1 MIRKVKVML
10 PTIIAAHF
18 LSQMGEKV
26 EKAFYSPSV
35 YQKQSIHDTD
45 MLVHLKRKNK
55 PEISRDRAKQ
65 LKFEFKLNKSNH
77 IEGKVRSD

>member
-1 MIRKVKVML
+1 ML

-45 MLVHLKRKNK
+45 MLVQYDNILHESCDSALHYPLSLSTININNTLHK
-55 PEISRDRAKQ
+55 
-65 LKFEFKLNKSNH
+65 
-77 IEGKVRSD
+77 